1 MLAEDHSRRGRQI
14 LKEAEEES
22 HFAVSKKA
30 DMLCI
35 KSSLLEKTSKAVR
48 NTRVAA
54 AG

>member
-1 MLAEDHSRRGRQI
+1 MLAKDHSRQGRQI
-14 LKEAEEES
+14 FKAEER

-30 DMLCI
+30 DILCI
-35 KSSLLEKTSKAVR
+35 KSSLLEKMSKAVR